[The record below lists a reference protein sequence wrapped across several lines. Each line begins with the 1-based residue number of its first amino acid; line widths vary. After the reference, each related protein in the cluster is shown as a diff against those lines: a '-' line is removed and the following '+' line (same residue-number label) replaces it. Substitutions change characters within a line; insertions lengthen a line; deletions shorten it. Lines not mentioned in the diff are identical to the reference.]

1 MVSYSLDPRDDLI
14 ATICKS
20 KCVINSNL
28 REIHN
33 TCRSDKISV
42 CSNLTIINVNLV
54 RVITVYMFNV
64 QRLAML
70 HTAGLNI
77 VGTRRTVHDVANGS

>member
-1 MVSYSLDPRDDLI
+1 MAPIS
-14 ATICKS
+14 KS
-20 KCVINSNL
+20 NCVIKTNL
-28 REIHN
+28 RKIHK
-33 TCRSDKISV
+33 TCRSDKIPV